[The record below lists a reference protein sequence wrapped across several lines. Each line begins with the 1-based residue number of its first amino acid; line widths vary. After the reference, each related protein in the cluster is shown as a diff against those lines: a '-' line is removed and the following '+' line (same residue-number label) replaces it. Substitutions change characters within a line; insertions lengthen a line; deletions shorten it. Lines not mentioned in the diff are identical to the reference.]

1 LGSPIHIK
9 DFSKDLIPE
18 DKEARLDDVLIVGH
32 DRLVTVYKR
41 NVIDE
46 LYIHDL
52 KSGRRLKRLAPD
64 HVGTLEAYGWRDQQF
79 FFVSLTGFDTPGIVA
94 RYDFSEPGGGKAD
107 GLWKVWRETNVA
119 GLAGR
124 GGILVEQVWFQSK
137 DGTKIPM
144 FVVRHK
150 DTLLDGRAPAIQ
162 YGGRVNSGLQRLAH
176 CIGRLRRVFPLNW
189 AILQSVH
196 PYCHTRIWLRAC
208 CTQYPWR
215 WRVR

>member
-1 LGSPIHIK
+1 ML
-9 DFSKDLIPE
+9 
-18 DKEARLDDVLIVGH
+18 GH

-41 NVIDE
+41 NVNDE

-52 KSGRRLKRLAPD
+52 KSGRQLKRLAPN
-64 HVGTLEAYGWRDQQF
+64 HLGTLAAYGRRKQQF

-94 RYDFSEPGGGKAD
+94 RYDFSESDGGEAD
-107 GLWKVWRETNVA
+107 GLWKIWRETKVA

-124 GGILVEQVWFQSK
+124 GGILAEQVWYQSK

-150 DTLLDGRAPAIQ
+150 DTPLDGSAPAIQ
-162 YGGRVNSGLQRLAH
+162 YGGCVNSALPGNEAYFA
-176 CIGRLRRVFPLNW
+176 GRLRGILYLNW

-196 PYCHTRIWLRAC
+196 PYCYACIWLRAC
-208 CTQYPWR
+208 CTKYSWR